1 MRPSALSRPTP
12 PAYNNRGLARAAKGD
27 LRGALSDYDEAIR
40 LQPNLAEAYYSRAA
54 FLGEHAEYGAVIGDY
69 RKYLDL
75 GGGLCNGDHAR
86 VEAGSAGRSRR

>member
-54 FLGEHAEYGAVIGDY
+54 FLESMPNTAPSLATIGNISTWVAV
-69 RKYLDL
+69 
-75 GGGLCNGDHAR
+75 
-86 VEAGSAGRSRR
+86 SATATTQE